1 MNRPKYR
8 IEIFWSDEDNGY
20 VANIPDLRY
29 CSAFGE
35 TYEEA
40 LSEVLVAMELHLET
54 LEEFGRP
61 IPEPK
66 SEELSPLS
74 DPSEKFANAIR
85 ESYQA
90 LADQSVPTR
99 ELDAQLTQD
108 FFNEVINNL
117 RTQVESNQALAQD
130 LIEQHRQHQEAS
142 RALTQESVN
151 AYTEFLN
158 SMFSYYQDD
167 LRRTGR
173 ITRN

>member
-1 MNRPKYR
+1 MNRPRYR
-8 IEIFWSDEDNGY
+8 IEIFWSDEDDGY

-40 LSEVLVAMELHLET
+40 LSKVLVAMDLHLET

-66 SEELSPLS
+66 VKELSPVS

-99 ELDAQLTQD
+99 ELNAQITQD
-108 FFNEVINNL
+108 FFKQVINNL
-117 RTQVESNQALAQD
+117 RTQAENNEALAQD
-130 LIEQHRQHQEAS
+130 KIEQHRKHWK
-142 RALTQESVN
+142 
-151 AYTEFLN
+151 
-158 SMFSYYQDD
+158 
-167 LRRTGR
+167 
-173 ITRN
+173 I